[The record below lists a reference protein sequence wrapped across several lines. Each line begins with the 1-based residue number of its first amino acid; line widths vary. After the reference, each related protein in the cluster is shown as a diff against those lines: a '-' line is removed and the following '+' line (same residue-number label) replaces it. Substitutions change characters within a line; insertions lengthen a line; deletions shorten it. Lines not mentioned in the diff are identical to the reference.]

1 MNPMLVA
8 DDHGIAI
15 SCEYD
20 GLSTVIT
27 ARMNEPFL
35 RNYYSMMPQL
45 SELGIVNAK
54 RTIIRNLARSL
65 IEKGEAILKD
75 LAQVE
80 RAARSDSS
88 EEENAGF

>member
-8 DDHGIAI
+8 DDHGIVI

-20 GLSTVIT
+20 GLTTVIT
-27 ARMNEPFL
+27 ARMTEPFL
-35 RNYYSMMPQL
+35 RYHYLRMPQL
-45 SELGIVNAK
+45 SELGLVNAK
-54 RTIIRNLARSL
+54 RTIIQNLARSL

-88 EEENAGF
+88 EEEIAGF